1 MSAAFTRTDAW
12 RKTPETPEEAA
23 AMLATCREDT
33 RRGIPADPAID
44 PRPDPLLVDFVNQ
57 RIAFLKGVVSLG
69 AEAVT
74 WDD

>member
-23 AMLATCREDT
+23 AMLAACREDT

-44 PRPDPLLVDFVNQ
+44 PCPDPCWWTSSTGGL
-57 RIAFLKGVVSLG
+57 RSSRASCPWGRRR
-69 AEAVT
+69 
-74 WDD
+74 